1 MLNNT
6 VLAFGTI
13 VDTIETTIGPLI
25 TQALDFLMGQSV
37 LIQGGIIVAL
47 GLFTVIG
54 LFVFIK
60 KFIKLFVVLAI
71 LGGIGYFVYSQGYLD
86 TILDSLT
93 SATTAALT
101 FFGRVL
107 PF

>member
-1 MLNNT
+1 
-6 VLAFGTI
+6 
-13 VDTIETTIGPLI
+13 
-25 TQALDFLMGQSV
+25 
-37 LIQGGIIVAL
+37 
-47 GLFTVIG
+47 
-54 LFVFIK
+54 
-60 KFIKLFVVLAI
+60 

>member
-1 MLNNT
+1 MTNNFL
-6 VLAFGTI
+6 VFGTI
-13 VDTIETTIGPLI
+13 VQTIETTIGPLI
-25 TQALDFLMGQSV
+25 TQGLDFLTGQSV
-37 LIQGGIIVAL
+37 LIQGAILIAL
-47 GLFTVIG
+47 GLFAIIG

-86 TILDSLT
+86 TVLDSLT
-93 SATTAALT
+93 SATTAALS

-107 PF
+107 SF